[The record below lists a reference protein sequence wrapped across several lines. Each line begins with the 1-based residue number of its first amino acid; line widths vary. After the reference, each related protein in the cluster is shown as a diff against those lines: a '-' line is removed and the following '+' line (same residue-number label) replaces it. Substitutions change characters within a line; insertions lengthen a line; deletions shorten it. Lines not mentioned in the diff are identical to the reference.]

1 MSPAT
6 AVAAAAAKP
15 RPLTSRAFE
24 VAMAPVPVHVTQ
36 MRQFTAAFMRLWAV
50 PVPLAEDV
58 LVVVSELV
66 TNAIKHGHGAVG
78 LRVRCYDGE
87 LLLEV
92 SDDNPSPAQLRAAA
106 DDDVCGRGLFLVALL
121 SRDWG
126 VGDDGRTTWAAFHNQ
141 LERPCWAPS
150 T

>member
-15 RPLTSRAFE
+15 RSLASRAFE
-24 VAMAPVPVHVTQ
+24 VAMAPVPVRVAQ
-36 MRQFTAAFMRLWAV
+36 IRRFTAAFMRLWAV
-50 PVPLAEDV
+50 PVALTEDV

-66 TNAIKHGHGAVG
+66 TNAIEHGHGAVG

-87 LLLEV
+87 LLIEV
-92 SDDNPSPAQLRAAA
+92 TDDNPSPAQLRAAG
-106 DDDVCGRGLFLVALL
+106 DDDACGRGLFLVAAL